1 MPQHSSSTGLAS
13 VRRYFPVILMF
24 LCAFRAAGQDI
35 QPPDLWDIATGEQI
49 PGAKVEKSM
58 EFGAIVAG
66 VDRRSSERGD
76 VEPGDIIL
84 GVDGMRTYGWREFQL
99 ARFRNPMSSTMTLL
113 VNHQGDLKW
122 VKLHDLTAG
131 RDVGIFL
138 DANLEMDRFL
148 NAAESLGVVLEGDQ
162 VRAALRLLPPHAG
175 AALSFWAAANK
186 TPAPADIA
194 WIQDFVSL
202 YSAVQ
207 RRHYADAKAPVH
219 APPIPYFQRL
229 EKFYLGYAAAN
240 QPREIAPDLKKSGE
254 TPEFYTL
261 ALPVP
266 DYIAPL
272 GDLNLTDL
280 RFKTLLT
287 REHDTNG
294 QADPEIS
301 TAAQTYAS
309 NSAGGIDQYLD
320 QVRATMLDPDG
331 QGGWPYRSPMI
342 RDSLSRTLIV
352 QQLADRMKD
361 RTSPDWVIDA
371 FAMVYID
378 LVNGQPQPAAD
389 AIADLGKTSPWL
401 ARRAAKESFA
411 GFPRFYVRGKM
422 AHMNPIRDVLAK
434 NNDFL
439 GDGVPELYSWATDK
453 VRPLADKTEELWG
466 DPTPAPS
473 DVLVGAPYAVMLAVE
488 GKTAPVVDAAPTV
501 SSQNNKPTA
510 PAPVDSSL

>member
-1 MPQHSSSTGLAS
+1 MPQCSSSPGIACVCRS
-13 VRRYFPVILMF
+13 FPVILIF
-24 LCAFRAAGQDI
+24 LCVFRAAGQDI

-49 PGAKVEKSM
+49 PGAKVEKSK

-66 VDRRSSERGD
+66 VDWRSPVGGAVS
-76 VEPGDIIL
+76 PGDIIL

-99 ARFRNPMSSTMTLL
+99 ARFRNLTSPTMTLL
-113 VNHQGDLKW
+113 VNHQGDLNW

-138 DANLEMDRFL
+138 DGNMEADRFL
-148 NAAESLGVVLEGDQ
+148 NAAESLGVPLEGEQIRD
-162 VRAALRLLPPHAG
+162 ALRILPPHAG
-175 AALSFWAAANK
+175 AALSFWAEANK
-186 TPAPADIA
+186 APAPADIA

-207 RRHYADAKAPVH
+207 RRHYADAKAPAH

-229 EKFYLGYAAAN
+229 EKFYLGLAAAN
-240 QPREIAPDLKKSGE
+240 QPRELAPDLKKSGE
-254 TPEFYTL
+254 TPEFYIL

-266 DYIAPL
+266 DSISPL

-287 REHDTNG
+287 REHDTGG
-294 QADPEIS
+294 QPDPEIS
-301 TAAQTYAS
+301 NAAQHYAGS
-309 NSAGGIDQYLD
+309 SAGGIDQYLD
-320 QVRATMLDPDG
+320 QVRATMLDPAG
-331 QGGWPYRSPMI
+331 QGGWPYRSPLI
-342 RDSLSRTLIV
+342 RNPLSRTLIV

-371 FAMVYID
+371 FAMISVD
-378 LVNGQPQPAAD
+378 LVTGQPQPAAD

-422 AHMNPIRDVLAK
+422 QRMNPIKNVLAK

-439 GDGVPELYSWATDK
+439 GDGLPELFSWAFDK
-453 VRPLADKTEELWG
+453 VRPIADKTEEVAG
-466 DPTPAPS
+466 NPTPEPA
-473 DVLVGAPYAVMLAVE
+473 DFLIDAPYAEMLAAE
-488 GKTAPVVDAAPTV
+488 GKTAPAVGPTPGDQNSKSAA
-501 SSQNNKPTA
+501 A
-510 PAPVDSSL
+510 APVDSSL